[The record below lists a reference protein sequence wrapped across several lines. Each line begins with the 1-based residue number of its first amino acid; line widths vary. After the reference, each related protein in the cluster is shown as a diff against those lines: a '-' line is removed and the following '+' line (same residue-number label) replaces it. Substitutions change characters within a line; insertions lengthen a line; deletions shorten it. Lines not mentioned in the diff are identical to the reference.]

1 MKRPD
6 ESSASTTSTAA
17 KPKRPL
23 SAYNLFYRYKRVK
36 ILESKENGD
45 DSKETLHRLIS
56 ATPGLEGY
64 PTTLMLPEN
73 EKELRRNVIRSALLN
88 KLTPQD
94 NTKRPHRKSF
104 GAISFVEMNRS
115 ICDSCKYYIICC
127 GLLYHIYIRLIIL
140 IILAHIHICIVLHI
154 L

>member
-1 MKRPD
+1 MNDMKRPAA
-6 ESSASTTSTAA
+6 ESSPSASSSSAKSA
-17 KPKRPL
+17 NKPKRPL

-45 DSKETLHRLIS
+45 DSKETLHRLIA

-64 PTTLMLPEN
+64 PTTRKKPEN

-104 GAISFVEMNRS
+104 GAMSFVEMNRF
-115 ICDSCKYYIICC
+115 ICDSCKFISYVAVCFIIF
-127 GLLYHIYIRLIIL
+127 IF
-140 IILAHIHICIVLHI
+140 VLRY
-154 L
+154 